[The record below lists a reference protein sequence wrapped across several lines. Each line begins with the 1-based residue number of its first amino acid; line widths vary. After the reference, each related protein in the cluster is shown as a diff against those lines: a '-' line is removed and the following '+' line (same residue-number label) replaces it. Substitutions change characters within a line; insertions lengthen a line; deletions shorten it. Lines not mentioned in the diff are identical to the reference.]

1 MKKLKI
7 LSAGDIHGDSSAA
20 KKLAILAEKE
30 KVDLVI
36 LCGDITNFHLDTQN
50 LIKPFKEKNLKL
62 LLIPG
67 NHDSFATADFLAE
80 LYGVKNIHGYSVQYK
95 NVGIFG
101 CGGANIGTE
110 QLNED
115 EIYNTLKKGFTQ
127 IKDLKKRVMV
137 THVHPNKT
145 KMENLSSFIPGSKG
159 VKKAIDN
166 FKPDILLC
174 SHIHEA
180 EGLEEKIGKTRVIH
194 VGRQG
199 KIIEI

>member
-1 MKKLKI
+1 MRKKLKI
-7 LSAGDIHGDSSAA
+7 LAAGDIHGDSR
-20 KKLAILAEKE
+20 LASQLAERAEKE

-36 LCGDITNFHLDTQN
+36 LCGDLTDED
-50 LIKPFKEKNLKL
+50 KPTKGIISPFTKKNKKV
-62 LLIPG
+62 LLIPV

-127 IKDLKKRVMV
+127 IKDLKKRVML

-174 SHIHEA
+174 
-180 EGLEEKIGKTRVIH
+180 
-194 VGRQG
+194 
-199 KIIEI
+199 